1 MKHLLTLLALLLLT
15 TFVNSQEIVD
25 STKMWSCMEEH
36 CQPWGSTYSTDYFRF
51 DKDTIINDT
60 VYKKV
65 WISEDENYEQWS
77 FYGAMIREVDNRIY
91 FRQLFGEEGLIYDFN
106 MEIGDSVLIDNPRA
120 VGEIFITLEEIDSVE
135 TEVGF
140 SERWKLTSSEYPDA
154 EYWIKGIGS
163 ETGVL
168 NSSSGIFGGL
178 CGLYTLLCEKE
189 NDELVYLNPDYNAC
203 FLYTTGHEELDDS
216 GVDFRFQYN
225 RNEKVLSLTM
235 TENTNNT
242 ILLTDISG
250 RIIRNYQS
258 NSSIE
263 NISLLSAPPGVY
275 IVSVLLS
282 GKVSS
287 QKFVIY

>member
-1 MKHLLTLLALLLLT
+1 
-15 TFVNSQEIVD
+15 
-25 STKMWSCMEEH
+25 MEEH